1 MEASAVGPG
10 PGPAVD
16 ETAELAAT
24 MAAEQVAAAASL
36 QRRHDQLI
44 RLVQKP
50 DLYRPETRD
59 QETEQ
64 WMDWRFAFVSYLGV
78 VDAQF
83 AAEIE
88 RVESTANEEKLMA
101 TMAEATQ
108 VRSRELYAILLSFV
122 RNRPAKLVRSVPQ
135 SNGYEAWRQLTL
147 EMMPSS
153 RQRQLALITQL
164 TSTRLDGT
172 KSLGEQLGKY
182 EELVRE
188 YERVSGTTFSEDL
201 KVSTLIAAAPQ
212 ALQAQLHMS
221 LGPSTTY
228 TSVREKI
235 LLYERSTAKWHTAT
249 PLAMPSLSS
258 SSNGP
263 APMEIDRVQDKGK
276 GKGKKKDGPKK
287 DSHKGQQPKGKGKQK
302 GRASKGKARRP
313 NATTAERKD
322 TTPEIAGVRGRAEA
336 AKG

>member
-24 MAAEQVAAAASL
+24 RAAEQVAAAASL

-172 KSLGEQLGKY
+172 KSLG
-182 EELVRE
+182 
-188 YERVSGTTFSEDL
+188 
-201 KVSTLIAAAPQ
+201 
-212 ALQAQLHMS
+212 
-221 LGPSTTY
+221 
-228 TSVREKI
+228 
-235 LLYERSTAKWHTAT
+235 
-249 PLAMPSLSS
+249 
-258 SSNGP
+258 
-263 APMEIDRVQDKGK
+263 
-276 GKGKKKDGPKK
+276 
-287 DSHKGQQPKGKGKQK
+287 
-302 GRASKGKARRP
+302 
-313 NATTAERKD
+313 
-322 TTPEIAGVRGRAEA
+322 
-336 AKG
+336 